1 MSTFGVRITCTFSRH
16 SLDDSEISVD
26 LSDFAASLEAR
37 AEMWMATASSGTPV
51 SVSAYRAA
59 LLNASSGECGIRCPV
74 TIRCPTT
81 GDGPMSFRLA
91 ILVAGLLAAFDLTN
105 GAAQTEPVMG
115 YVAAKNANPKRLE
128 VFKQGLT
135 DSGYVDGKNIRIEY
149 REAVLDAEYHDVM
162 TELVNRKVDIILAA
176 NVAATVAA
184 AKATN
189 AIPVVMLAV
198 FDPVGVG
205 VVKSLER
212 PGTNVTGTTMYAP
225 QLIGERVRIL
235 ARIVPNLDKVAMVF
249 NGNNANN
256 AAQLELLRSEARK
269 LGVEV
274 QPLDIR
280 KPEDVDAA
288 FDKARAFGA
297 KALVNAVDSF
307 INSRRFAL
315 AAGAAKHRLPV
326 VYTDVEYVLAGGLM
340 ALGPGHYEGYYGAAK
355 YVDQILRGAN
365 PADLPIA
372 GPTQFTMSANR
383 TTLAKLGLSLP
394 ADLSARVDEWID

>member
-1 MSTFGVRITCTFSRH
+1 
-16 SLDDSEISVD
+16 
-26 LSDFAASLEAR
+26 
-37 AEMWMATASSGTPV
+37 
-51 SVSAYRAA
+51 
-59 LLNASSGECGIRCPV
+59 
-74 TIRCPTT
+74 
-81 GDGPMSFRLA
+81 MSFRGTRMLGLA
-91 ILVAGLLAAFDLTN
+91 LLAAIQMTDA
-105 GAAQTEPVMG
+105 AAQTTPVMG

-135 DSGYVDGKNIRIEY
+135 ELGYVEEKNIRIEY
-149 REAVLDAEYHDVM
+149 REAVLDAEYHGVIG
-162 TELVNRKVDIILAA
+162 ELVKLKVDIIFAA

-189 AIPVVMLAV
+189 SIPIVMLAV
-198 FDPVGVG
+198 FDPVGIG

-225 QLIGERVRIL
+225 QLIGERLRIL
-235 ARIVPNLDKVAMVF
+235 KRIVPNLDKVAMAL
-249 NGNNANN
+249 NGNNVNN
-256 AAQLELLRSEARK
+256 AAQFELLRLEGRK
-269 LGVEV
+269 LGIEV

-288 FDKARAFGA
+288 FDKALAFGA
-297 KALVNAVDSF
+297 NALLNAVDTF

-315 AAGAAKHRLPV
+315 AVGAAKHKLPF
-326 VYTDVEYVLAGGLM
+326 VYSDVEYVLAGGLM
-340 ALGPGHYEGYYGAAK
+340 ALGPGHYEGYFGAAK
-355 YVDQILRGAN
+355 YVDRILRGAN

-372 GPTQFTMSANR
+372 GPTQFTMSVNR